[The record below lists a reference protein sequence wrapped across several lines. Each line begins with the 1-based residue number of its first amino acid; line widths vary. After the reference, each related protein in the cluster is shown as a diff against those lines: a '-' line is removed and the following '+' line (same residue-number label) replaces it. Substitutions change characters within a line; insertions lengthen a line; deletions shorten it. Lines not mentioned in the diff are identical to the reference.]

1 MLSAEGNFF
10 MATNSNLGKNSRLH
24 LLGAMLLLWCAAIC
38 GRLVY
43 LQIFRYGGFV
53 KQAEHQQ
60 QREIPLSAKRG
71 VIYDRSG
78 KELAMSVLVDSAFAV
93 PSEVKDLPTAVSL
106 ITRITRDDHNVVLA
120 DCRNHKTFCWVARK
134 ADDETIERI
143 KSLNLQGIHFQK
155 EPKRFYPAR
164 DLAAQVVGTVGMEDV
179 GQSGI
184 EHAFDEEMRGRAGK
198 MFISVDARR
207 QWFSDVEKQP
217 EPGASLVLTIDKNIQ
232 YIAEKELDQAIHDTQ
247 AIAGTVIVENP
258 HTGEILAL
266 ANRPTFNPNLRKEIT
281 PNALTNRAV
290 SYVYEPGSTFK
301 LVTISA
307 ALEEKLTNPDEV
319 FDCQMGSIV
328 YNGMRIRDSKPHG
341 LLPVWG
347 VLAESSDVG
356 AIKIALR
363 LGEDRLYKY
372 IRAYGFGQQ
381 TGIELPGETRGL
393 TKPVSRWSKVSI
405 AAISMG
411 QEIGISPLQLS
422 GLISTFANDGVWVA
436 PCIVAG
442 TVGPNSAPQS
452 TPQTVAFH
460 PGASRR
466 VISSYTAAEMRS
478 MMQKVVIEGTGRKAI
493 LEGYTSAGKTGAA
506 QKVDP
511 ATGAYSKT
519 KYIGSFAGFAP
530 VNNPQIVVAVILD
543 SAVGLHQ
550 GGQISA
556 PVFRRISQQ
565 VLEYL
570 HVPHDLPLAPQHQL
584 LLAKT
589 KDKDLEEGTPDH
601 PGEPLET
608 AEVNSDSSDGTK
620 APSVARATL
629 RQAQGRLSPATA
641 GADGN
646 VVQAAMREPVSSNAV
661 GGSSTQG
668 NPSKTPDA
676 GTPAQAKLPSTG
688 TVVLDV
694 EQGGIEVPL
703 FVGKTVRGSVEAA
716 QDIGLELEAVGSGVA
731 RQQTPVAGTHVAAG
745 ARVTVQF
752 GRKSQDLNHRGH
764 RVHRGRRMN
773 FSVPLRVLC
782 GKTLRFDPQKNRVIR

>member
-1 MLSAEGNFF
+1 
-10 MATNSNLGKNSRLH
+10 MASNSNLGKNSRLY
-24 LLGAMLLLWCAAIC
+24 LLGALLLFWCVAIC
-38 GRLVY
+38 GRLLY
-43 LQIFRYGGFV
+43 LQIFRYGSFV

-71 VIYDRSG
+71 VIYDRAG

-93 PSEVKDLPTAVSL
+93 PSEVKDLPTAGSL
-106 ITRITRDDHNVVLA
+106 ITHITGDDRNVPLA
-120 DCRNHKTFCWVARK
+120 DCRNHRTFCWVARK

-143 KSLNLQGIHFQK
+143 KSLRLQGIHFQK

-164 DLAAQVVGTVGMEDV
+164 DLAAQVVGTVGMEDS

-184 EHAFDEEMRGRAGK
+184 EHAFDDELRGRAGK

-217 EPGASLVLTIDKNIQ
+217 EPGQNLVLTIDKNIQ

-266 ANRPTFNPNLRKEIT
+266 ANRPTFNPNLRKLIT
-281 PNALTNRAV
+281 PAALTNRAV

-307 ALEEKLTNPDEV
+307 ALEEKLTSPDEV

-363 LGEDRLYKY
+363 LGEDRFYKY

-411 QEIGISPLQLS
+411 QEIGISPLQLTS
-422 GLISTFANDGVWVA
+422 LVSTIANDGVSVS
-436 PCIVAG
+436 PRIVAA
-442 TVGPNSAPQS
+442 TTDPQP

-460 PGASRR
+460 PADGRR
-466 VISSYTAAEMRS
+466 VISPLTAAQMKQ
-478 MMQKVVIEGTGRKAI
+478 MMQKVVLEGTGKKAV
-493 LEGYTSAGKTGAA
+493 LEGYSSAGKTGTA

-511 ATGAYSKT
+511 GTHAYSKT
-519 KYIGSFAGFAP
+519 KYVASFAGFAP
-530 VNNPQIVVAVILD
+530 LNNPTIVVAVILD

-550 GGQISA
+550 GGQVSA
-556 PVFRRISQQ
+556 PVFQRVAQQ

-570 HVPHDLPLAPQHQL
+570 HTPHDVELPKSRQL
-584 LLAKT
+584 LLASGQT
-589 KDKDLEEGTPDH
+589 KSQELTEGSPDQR
-601 PGEPLET
+601 GEPLD
-608 AEVNSDSSDGTK
+608 AAD
-620 APSVARATL
+620 APTS
-629 RQAQGRLSPATA
+629 SPAPIAAKTLA
-641 GADGN
+641 GAKTESN
-646 VVQAAMREPVSSNAV
+646 SSAV
-661 GGSSTQG
+661 
-668 NPSKTPDA
+668 
-676 GTPAQAKLPSTG
+676 
-688 TVVLDV
+688 
-694 EQGGIEVPL
+694 
-703 FVGKTVRGSVEAA
+703 
-716 QDIGLELEAVGSGVA
+716 
-731 RQQTPVAGTHVAAG
+731 VAAARRQRETG
-745 ARVTVQF
+745 A
-752 GRKSQDLNHRGH
+752 
-764 RVHRGRRMN
+764 
-773 FSVPLRVLC
+773 
-782 GKTLRFDPQKNRVIR
+782 

>member
-1 MLSAEGNFF
+1 
-10 MATNSNLGKNSRLH
+10 MAADSKLGKNSRLY
-24 LLGAMLLLWCAAIC
+24 LLGAMLFLWCAAIC

-43 LQIFRYGGFV
+43 LQIFSYGKFAR
-53 KQAEHQQ
+53 QQEHQQ
-60 QREIPLSAKRG
+60 QRAIPLSAKRG
-71 VIYDRSG
+71 VIFDRAG
-78 KELAMSVLVDSAFAV
+78 RELAMSVLVDSAFAV
-93 PSEVKDLPTAVSL
+93 PSEVKDLPTAISL
-106 ITRITRDDHNVVLA
+106 ITRITGEDHNAVLA
-120 DCRNHKTFCWVARK
+120 DCQTHKTFCWVARK
-134 ADDETIERI
+134 ASDETIERI
-143 KSLNLQGIHFQK
+143 QSLHLQGIHFQK

-164 DLAAQVVGTVGMEDV
+164 DLAAQVVGTVGMEDS

-184 EHAFDEEMRGRAGK
+184 EHAFDDELRGKAGK
-198 MFISVDARR
+198 MLISVDARK
-207 QWFSDVEKQP
+207 QWFSDVAQQP
-217 EPGASLVLTIDKNIQ
+217 EPGENLVLTIDKNIQ
-232 YIAEKELDQAIHDTQ
+232 YIAEKELEQAIHDTQ

-281 PNALTNRAV
+281 PGAQTNRAV

-363 LGEDRLYKY
+363 LGEERFYKY
-372 IRAYGFGQQ
+372 IRAFGFGQP
-381 TGIELPGETRGL
+381 TGIELPGETRGM

-411 QEIGISPLQLS
+411 QEIGISPIQLA
-422 GLISTFANDGVWVA
+422 GLISTFANDGVWVT
-436 PCIVAG
+436 PRIVAG
-442 TVGPNSAPQS
+442 SVPPGTGPKNA
-452 TPQTVAFH
+452 PQTVPFH

-466 VISSYTAAEMRS
+466 VISSFTAAEMRS
-478 MMQKVVIEGTGRKAI
+478 MMQKVVLEGTGRKAL
-493 LEGYTSAGKTGAA
+493 LEGYSAAGKTGTA

-550 GGQISA
+550 GGQVSA
-556 PVFRRISQQ
+556 PVFHRITQQ
-565 VLEYL
+565 VLEYM
-570 HVPHDLPLAPQHQL
+570 HVPHDLPLAPNHQL
-584 LLAKT
+584 LLAESRM

-608 AEVNSDSSDGTK
+608 AEVNGDSSEPARGK
-620 APSVARATL
+620 ASVVRAL
-629 RQAQGRLSPATA
+629 LPATA
-641 GADGN
+641 GGGS
-646 VVQAAMREPVSSNAV
+646 VVQAAMRESEPLPSVSAGATSQPGQALQK
-661 GGSSTQG
+661 SPST
-668 NPSKTPDA
+668 TDA
-676 GTPAQAKLPSTG
+676 GAVPPKLPASG

-694 EQGGIEVPL
+694 EQGGIEVPS
-703 FVGKTVRGSVEAA
+703 FVGKTVRGAVEAA
-716 QDIGLELEAVGSGVA
+716 QDTGLNLEAVGSGVA
-731 RQQTPVAGTHVAAG
+731 RQQSPPAGTHVAAG
-745 ARVTVQF
+745 SRVTVQF
-752 GRKSQDLNHRGH
+752 GR
-764 RVHRGRRMN
+764 
-773 FSVPLRVLC
+773 
-782 GKTLRFDPQKNRVIR
+782 

>member
-1 MLSAEGNFF
+1 
-10 MATNSNLGKNSRLH
+10 MAINSNLSKTSRLY
-24 LLGAMLLLWCAAIC
+24 LLSAMLLLWCVAIS

-43 LQIFRYGGFV
+43 LQIFRYGSFV
-53 KQAEHQQ
+53 EQAEHQQ
-60 QREIPLSAKRG
+60 QRAIPLSAKRG

-78 KELAMSVLVDSAFAV
+78 HELAMSVLVDSAFAV
-93 PSEVKDLPTAVSL
+93 PTEVKDLPTAVSL
-106 ITRITRDDHNVVLA
+106 ITRITGEDHNVVLA

-164 DLAAQVVGTVGMEDV
+164 DLAAQVVGTVGMEDS

-184 EHAFDEEMRGRAGK
+184 EHGFDDELRGRAGK
-198 MFISVDARR
+198 MFISVDAHR

-217 EPGASLVLTIDKNIQ
+217 EPGESLVLTIDKNIQ
-232 YIAEKELDQAIHDTQ
+232 YIAEKELEQAIHDTQ
-247 AIAGTVIVENP
+247 AIAGTVIVEDP

-266 ANRPTFNPNLRKEIT
+266 ANRPTFNPNLRKQIT
-281 PNALTNRAV
+281 PAALTNRAV

-319 FDCQMGSIV
+319 FDCQMGAIV

-363 LGEDRLYKY
+363 LGEGRFYKY
-372 IRAYGFGQQ
+372 IRAFGFGQQ

-393 TKPVSRWSKVSI
+393 TKPVNRWSKVSI

-411 QEIGISPLQLS
+411 QEIGISPIQLT

-436 PCIVAG
+436 PRIVTG
-442 TVGPNSAPQS
+442 KIEPQGS
-452 TPQTVAFH
+452 SQTVAFH
-460 PGASRR
+460 DGASHR

-478 MMQKVVIEGTGRKAI
+478 MMQKVVLEGTGRKAI
-493 LEGYTSAGKTGAA
+493 LEGYTAAGKTGTA

-519 KYIGSFAGFAP
+519 KYVASLAGFAP
-530 VNNPQIVVAVILD
+530 LNNPQIVVAVILD

-550 GGQISA
+550 GGQVSA
-556 PVFRRISQQ
+556 PVFRRVTQQ

-570 HVPHDLPLAPQHQL
+570 HTPHDLPLAPNRQL
-584 LLAKT
+584 LLAQAKT

-601 PGEPLET
+601 PGEPLDT
-608 AEVNSDSSDGTK
+608 AEVNGDSLPGAGK
-620 APSVARATL
+620 VSVARAP
-629 RQAQGRLSPATA
+629 SPATA
-641 GADGN
+641 SSEGN
-646 VVQAAMREPVSSNAV
+646 VVQAAMRQSEPATGAAPTVSQPRTA
-661 GGSSTQG
+661 STDTASA
-668 NPSKTPDA
+668 PS
-676 GTPAQAKLPSTG
+676 KLPSTG

-694 EQGGIEVPL
+694 EQGGIEVPS
-703 FVGKTVRGSVEAA
+703 FVGKTVRGAVETA
-716 QDIGLELEAVGSGVA
+716 QDAGLELEAVGSGVA
-731 RQQTPVAGTHVAAG
+731 RQQSPQAGTHVTAG
-745 ARVTVQF
+745 AHVMVQF
-752 GRKSQDLNHRGH
+752 GR
-764 RVHRGRRMN
+764 
-773 FSVPLRVLC
+773 
-782 GKTLRFDPQKNRVIR
+782 

>member
-1 MLSAEGNFF
+1 
-10 MATNSNLGKNSRLH
+10 MATNPILGKNSRLY
-24 LLGAMLLLWCAAIC
+24 LLGGILLFWCLAISF
-38 GRLVY
+38 RLVY
-43 LQIFRYGGFV
+43 LQIFRYGSFV

-71 VIYDRSG
+71 VIYDRAG
-78 KELAMSVLVDSAFAV
+78 HELAMSVLVDSAFAV

-106 ITRITRDDHNVVLA
+106 ITRITGEDHNVVLA
-120 DCRNHKTFCWVARK
+120 DCHSHKTFCWVARK
-134 ADDETIERI
+134 ADDETIQRI
-143 KSLNLQGIHFQK
+143 KSLRLQGIHFQK

-164 DLAAQVVGTVGMEDV
+164 DLAAQVVGTVGMEDS

-184 EHAFDEEMRGRAGK
+184 EHAFDDELRGRAGK
-198 MFISVDARR
+198 MSISVDARR

-217 EPGASLVLTIDKNIQ
+217 EPGENLVLTVDKNIQ
-232 YIAEKELDQAIHDTQ
+232 YIAEKELEQAIHDTR

-266 ANRPTFNPNLRKEIT
+266 ANRPTFNPNLRKQIT
-281 PNALTNRAV
+281 PGALTNRAV

-363 LGEDRLYKY
+363 LGEDRFYKY

-422 GLISTFANDGVWVA
+422 ALISTFANDGVWVA
-436 PCIVAG
+436 PRIVAG
-442 TVGPNSAPQS
+442 TMDPLSSPEKS
-452 TPQTVAFH
+452 LPHTVAFH
-460 PGASRR
+460 SGTSRR

-478 MMQKVVIEGTGRKAI
+478 MMQKVVLEGTGRKAI
-493 LEGYTSAGKTGAA
+493 LEGYTSAGKTGTA

-550 GGQISA
+550 GGQVSA
-556 PVFRRISQQ
+556 PVFRRVTQQ

-570 HVPHDLPLAPQHQL
+570 HTPHDLPLAPQHQL
-584 LLAKT
+584 LLAQAKM

-608 AEVNSDSSDGTK
+608 AEVNGDTMPSSASKPG
-620 APSVARATL
+620 VAREP
-629 RQAQGRLSPATA
+629 SPANRRS
-641 GADGN
+641 DGN
-646 VVQAAMREPVSSNAV
+646 VEQAAIRQNESMPGEAGRSGPARNEDVA
-661 GGSSTQG
+661 
-668 NPSKTPDA
+668 DA
-676 GTPAQAKLPSTG
+676 AALQAKIPATG

-694 EQGGIEVPL
+694 EQGGIEVPS
-703 FVGKTVRGSVEAA
+703 FVGKTVRGAVESA
-716 QDIGLELEAVGSGVA
+716 QDAGLELEAVGSGVA
-731 RQQTPVAGTHVAAG
+731 RQQSPLPGTHVAAG
-745 ARVTVQF
+745 AHVTVQF
-752 GRKSQDLNHRGH
+752 GR
-764 RVHRGRRMN
+764 
-773 FSVPLRVLC
+773 
-782 GKTLRFDPQKNRVIR
+782 

>member
-1 MLSAEGNFF
+1 
-10 MATNSNLGKNSRLH
+10 MAANSNLGKNSRLYF
-24 LLGAMLLLWCAAIC
+24 LSAMLLLWCIAIC

-43 LQIFRYGGFV
+43 LQIFRYGFFI

-60 QREIPLSAKRG
+60 QRAIPLSPKRG
-71 VIYDRSG
+71 VIYDRAG
-78 KELAMSVLVDSAFAV
+78 HELAMSVLVDSAFAV

-106 ITRITRDDHNVVLA
+106 ITRITGEDRNAVLA
-120 DCRNHKTFCWVARK
+120 DCRSHRTFCWVARK
-134 ADDETIERI
+134 ADDDTIERI

-164 DLAAQVVGTVGMEDV
+164 DLAAQVVGSVGMEDA

-184 EHAFDEEMRGRAGK
+184 EHEFDDELRGRPGK

-207 QWFSDVEKQP
+207 QWFSDVEKLP
-217 EPGASLVLTIDKNIQ
+217 EPGESVVLTIDKNIQ

-266 ANRPTFNPNLRKEIT
+266 ANRPTFNPNRRKEVT
-281 PNALTNRAV
+281 PAALTNRAV
-290 SYVYEPGSTFK
+290 SYIYEPGSTFK

-307 ALEEKLTNPDEV
+307 ALEEKLTNPNEI

-328 YNGMRIRDSKPHG
+328 YNGMRIRDSRPHG

-363 LGEDRLYKY
+363 LGEDRFYKY
-372 IRAYGFGQQ
+372 IRAFGFGQQ
-381 TGIELPGETRGL
+381 TGIELPGETRGM

-411 QEIGISPLQLS
+411 QEIGISAIQLAS
-422 GLISTFANDGVWVA
+422 LISTFANDGVWVS
-436 PCIVAG
+436 PHILAG
-442 TVGPNSAPQS
+442 KVEPQGS
-452 TPQTVAFH
+452 PKTVAFH
-460 PGASRR
+460 PGVSHR
-466 VISSYTAAEMRS
+466 VLSSYTAAEMRA
-478 MMQKVVIEGTGRKAI
+478 MMQKVVLEGTGRKAI
-493 LEGYTSAGKTGAA
+493 LEGYTSAGKTGTA

-519 KYIGSFAGFAP
+519 KYVGSFAGFAP
-530 VNNPQIVVAVILD
+530 LNNPQIVIAVILD

-556 PVFRRISQQ
+556 PVFHRIAQQ

-584 LLAKT
+584 LLAQAKM

-608 AEVNSDSSDGTK
+608 ADVSVTADASRSSGVQGT
-620 APSVARATL
+620 P
-629 RQAQGRLSPATA
+629 PATV
-641 GADGN
+641 GSTGQ
-646 VVQAAMREPVSSNAV
+646 VVQAAVRQAEPVEGSLGQKQSDVPGASNAI
-661 GGSSTQG
+661 Q
-668 NPSKTPDA
+668 PSATPI
-676 GTPAQAKLPSTG
+676 TG

-694 EQGGIEVPL
+694 EQGGIEMPS
-703 FVGKTVRGSVEAA
+703 FIGKTVRSAIESA
-716 QDIGLELEAVGSGVA
+716 QDAGLELEAVGSGVG
-731 RQQTPVAGTHVAAG
+731 RQQIPAAGTHVAAG

-752 GRKSQDLNHRGH
+752 GR
-764 RVHRGRRMN
+764 
-773 FSVPLRVLC
+773 
-782 GKTLRFDPQKNRVIR
+782 

>member
-1 MLSAEGNFF
+1 
-10 MATNSNLGKNSRLH
+10 MASKSTPGKNSRLYF
-24 LLGAMLLLWCAAIC
+24 LGAMLLLWCVAIC

-43 LQIFRYGGFV
+43 LQIFSYGKFV
-53 KQAEHQQ
+53 KQAGHQQ
-60 QREIPLSAKRG
+60 QRAIPLEAKRG
-71 VIYDRSG
+71 VVYDRAG
-78 KELAMSVLVDSAFAV
+78 HELAMSVLVDSAFAV
-93 PSEVKDLPTAVSL
+93 PTEVKDLPTAISL
-106 ITRITRDDHNVVLA
+106 ITRITGDDYNVVLA
-120 DCRNHKTFCWVARK
+120 DCRAHKTFCWVARK

-143 KSLNLQGIHFQK
+143 NSLKLQGIHFQK

-164 DLAAQVVGTVGMEDV
+164 DLAAQVLGSVGMEDS

-184 EHAFDEEMRGRAGK
+184 EHEFNDQLSGRPGK

-207 QWFSDVEKQP
+207 QWFADVETQP
-217 EPGASLVLTIDKNIQ
+217 DPGDNLVLTIDKNIQ
-232 YIAEKELDQAIHDTQ
+232 YIAEKELEQAIHDTQ

-266 ANRPTFNPNLRKEIT
+266 ANRPTFNPNSRKQIT
-281 PNALTNRAV
+281 PGALTNRAV
-290 SYVYEPGSTFK
+290 SYAYEPGSTFK

-307 ALEEKLTNPDEV
+307 ALEEKVTNPDEV

-356 AIKIALR
+356 SIKIALR
-363 LGEDRLYKY
+363 LGDERFYKY
-372 IRAYGFGQQ
+372 IRAFGFGQQ
-381 TGIELPGETRGL
+381 TGIELPGETRGM

-411 QEIGISPLQLS
+411 QEIGISPIQLA

-436 PCIVAG
+436 PRIVAG
-442 TVGPNSAPQS
+442 TVQPQG

-460 PGASRR
+460 PGESHR
-466 VISSYTAAEMRS
+466 VISSYTAGEMRS
-478 MMQKVVIEGTGRKAI
+478 MMQKVVLEGTGRKAI
-493 LEGYTSAGKTGAA
+493 LEGYTSAGKTGTG

-519 KYIGSFAGFAP
+519 KYIASFAGFAP
-530 VNNPQIVVAVILD
+530 LNNPQIVVTVILD

-550 GGQISA
+550 GGQVSA

-570 HVPHDLPLAPQHQL
+570 HVPHDLPLAPQHQSL
-584 LLAKT
+584 FALAKMKDKD

-608 AEVNSDSSDGTK
+608 AEVNGDSSD
-620 APSVARATL
+620 APKLQNVVRAPL
-629 RQAQGRLSPATA
+629 RQAQGGLSPAIA
-641 GADGN
+641 GSGRNHQAPAANPAADDY
-646 VVQAAMREPVSSNAV
+646 VVQAALREPASQKAYSVAPAAPANAPGAASEV
-661 GGSSTQG
+661 
-668 NPSKTPDA
+668 A
-676 GTPAQAKLPSTG
+676 ARLPSTG
-688 TVVLDV
+688 TVVLEV
-694 EQGGIEVPL
+694 EQGGIEVPS
-703 FVGKTVRGSVEAA
+703 FVGKTVRGAVEAA
-716 QDIGLELEAVGSGVA
+716 QDAGLQLDAVGSGVA
-731 RQQTPVAGTHVAAG
+731 RQQSPVAGTHVAAG

-752 GRKSQDLNHRGH
+752 GR
-764 RVHRGRRMN
+764 
-773 FSVPLRVLC
+773 
-782 GKTLRFDPQKNRVIR
+782 

>member
-1 MLSAEGNFF
+1 MFVSADQRLTTAF
-10 MATNSNLGKNSRLH
+10 MATNSKLGKNSRLY
-24 LLGAMLLLWCAAIC
+24 LLGGMLLFWCAAIC
-38 GRLVY
+38 GRLLY
-43 LQIFRYGGFV
+43 LQIFCYGSFA

-71 VIYDRSG
+71 VIYDRAG
-78 KELAMSVLVDSAFAV
+78 HELAMSVLVDSAFAV
-93 PSEVKDLPTAVSL
+93 PTEVKDLPTAVSL
-106 ITRITRDDHNVVLA
+106 ITRITGEDHNVVLA

-134 ADDETIERI
+134 ANDETIERI

-164 DLAAQVVGTVGMEDV
+164 DLAAQVVGTVGMEDS

-184 EHAFDEEMRGRAGK
+184 EHAFDDELRGRAGK

-217 EPGASLVLTIDKNIQ
+217 EPGESLVLTIDKNIQ

-307 ALEEKLTNPDEV
+307 ALEEKLTNPNEV

-363 LGEDRLYKY
+363 LGEDRFYKY
-372 IRAYGFGQQ
+372 IRAFGFGQQ
-381 TGIELPGETRGL
+381 TGIELPGETRGM

-411 QEIGISPLQLS
+411 QEIGISPLQLA
-422 GLISTFANDGVWVA
+422 GLVSTFANDGVWVA
-436 PCIVAG
+436 PRIVAG
-442 TVGPNSAPQS
+442 EVEAQGTPQS
-452 TPQTVAFH
+452 VAFH
-460 PGASRR
+460 PGASHR
-466 VISSYTAAEMRS
+466 VISSYTAAEMRA
-478 MMQKVVIEGTGRKAI
+478 MMQKVVLEGTGRKAI
-493 LEGYTSAGKTGAA
+493 LEGYTSAGKTGTA

-530 VNNPQIVVAVILD
+530 LNNPQIVVAVILD

-550 GGQISA
+550 GGQVSA
-556 PVFRRISQQ
+556 PVFHRVAQQ

-570 HVPHDLPLAPQHQL
+570 HTPHDLPLAPNHQL
-584 LLAKT
+584 LLASRA

-608 AEVNSDSSDGTK
+608 AEVNGDSSEPGAGKASAVRAAAPTSSDAEDTTDG
-620 APSVARATL
+620 
-629 RQAQGRLSPATA
+629 Q
-641 GADGN
+641 
-646 VVQAAMREPVSSNAV
+646 VVQAAMRRNEPATSAGGGVPAGQGLGQQSAATSGDAAAAAATRLPV
-661 GGSSTQG
+661 G
-668 NPSKTPDA
+668 
-676 GTPAQAKLPSTG
+676 G

-694 EQGGIEVPL
+694 EQGGIEVPS
-703 FVGKTVRGSVEAA
+703 FVGKTVRGAVEAA
-716 QDIGLELEAVGSGVA
+716 QEAGLELEALGSGVA
-731 RQQTPVAGTHVAAG
+731 RQQAPAAGTHVAAG
-745 ARVTVQF
+745 SHVTVQF
-752 GRKSQDLNHRGH
+752 GR
-764 RVHRGRRMN
+764 
-773 FSVPLRVLC
+773 
-782 GKTLRFDPQKNRVIR
+782 